1 MAAARAKQ
9 DQLAA
14 APRAPAPPSVP
25 IEGNGSSGG
34 AEASSKRKALTF
46 VGFDEKGPRVYVR
59 TNGPV
64 RYSVTAGAK
73 NTVVVEL
80 DNTAIPVRNNA
91 RALDTAFF
99 AGPVLRIEPE
109 RGPNNSVRVAI
120 TLRDAVAFQAH
131 QDGNEVSVQFRA
143 P

>member
-1 MAAARAKQ
+1 MVPRVQATPASVRAE
-9 DQLAA
+9 AA
-14 APRAPAPPSVP
+14 APLSDGTA
-25 IEGNGSSGG
+25 SSGG
-34 AEASSKRKALTF
+34 SETSSTRKALTF
-46 VGFDEKGPRVYVR
+46 VGFDEKGPRVYLR

-64 RYSVTAGAK
+64 RYSVTTGAK
-73 NTVVVEL
+73 NTVIVEL
-80 DNTAIPVRNNA
+80 ANTAIPLRNNA
-91 RALDTAFF
+91 RPLDTAFF

-109 RGPNNSVRVAI
+109 RGPKNTVRVAI